1 MGQDKSNHCNKSK
14 HNFKNLTLTTELH
27 CNAKNKKANDNNS
40 STIKRNFHG
49 NLDPEEAC
57 FMWYDLKTTITRLLR
72 EGLLNVGSTLGSN
85 MGSKT
90 RGVGGLRGMTASE
103 ETSDPHR
110 NPR

>member
-1 MGQDKSNHCNKSK
+1 
-14 HNFKNLTLTTELH
+14 
-27 CNAKNKKANDNNS
+27 
-40 STIKRNFHG
+40 
-49 NLDPEEAC
+49 
-57 FMWYDLKTTITRLLR
+57 MWYDLKTTITRLLR